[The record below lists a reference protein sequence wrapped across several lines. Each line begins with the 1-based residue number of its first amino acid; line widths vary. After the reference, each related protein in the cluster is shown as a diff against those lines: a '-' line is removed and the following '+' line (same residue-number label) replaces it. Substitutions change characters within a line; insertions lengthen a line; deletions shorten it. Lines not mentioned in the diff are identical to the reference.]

1 MKKIALIQSI
11 LTKENRFILD
21 ELKKQ
26 GAEVTILDDRQLVL
40 DFNQA
45 EKFKEFDLIFERC
58 LNHSRGLYLLNFFES
73 LGIKT
78 VNTYDIVRICGDKYL
93 TSLLLQENKIP
104 TPKVKLAFTPESA
117 LEAIEAMGYPVVIK
131 PCVGSWGRLIAKIND
146 RQSAEAIVEHKST
159 LGSYQHSIFYLQ
171 EYIEKPGRDIRA
183 FVVGDQVITAIYRSS
198 QHWIT
203 NTARGGRAEN
213 CPLTEE
219 IKRLGNQVAGVIGRG
234 IISLD
239 LFETDQGLTVNE
251 VNHTTEFKNSIET
264 TGVNIPG
271 LIAQYLISKA
281 S

>member
-183 FVVGDQVITAIYRSS
+183 FVVGDQVIAAIYRSS

>member
-26 GAEVTILDDRQLVL
+26 GAEVTILDDRQLIL

>member
-183 FVVGDQVITAIYRSS
+183 FVVGDQVIAAIYRSS

-213 CPLTEE
+213 CLLTEE
-219 IKRLGNQVAGVIGRG
+219 IKRLGNQVAGVIG
-234 IISLD
+234 
-239 LFETDQGLTVNE
+239 
-251 VNHTTEFKNSIET
+251 
-264 TGVNIPG
+264 
-271 LIAQYLISKA
+271 
-281 S
+281 